1 MKPTLEELK
10 EQLNSLTEQIKKYES
25 GERFE
30 IGRWYKNVG
39 GCGSHPYWFY
49 YKEGGSG
56 MYGFNNDM
64 NWSCNLS
71 CGDSDLGVY
80 YRPATTSEVEAALIA
95 EAKKRIKHQS
105 KYKSVREVLDGDEY
119 DGRTATGSY
128 GINGTM
134 GLSFSYNEK
143 TDTLYNMGFGLY
155 VIYEQGQWATIIP
168 QEEKIEIGNREV
180 IIDKDNDLI
189 NVGCKTIYQIELQQI
204 SDLMRRCDFDTI
216 QLDDHS
222 PVSLKTINAILKK
235 L

>member
-25 GERFE
+25 GDRFE
-30 IGRWYKNVG
+30 TGRWYKCPHDHFLVNCQNPNV
-39 GCGSHPYWFY
+39 PYNNGTF
-49 YKEGGSG
+49 G
-56 MYGFNNDM
+56 YGFGA
-64 NWSCNLS
+64 LR
-71 CGDSDLGVY
+71 GDWHDSLAKDSSLV
-80 YRPATTSEVEAALIA
+80 PATPSEVEAALIA
-95 EAKKRIKHQS
+95 EAKKRGFKEGVWFNSIYSGSECYILNCKFE
-105 KYKSVREVLDGDEY
+105 YKRDEPLLKNDALWIDGNTVY
-119 DGRTATGSY
+119 MA
-128 GINGTM
+128 
-134 GLSFSYNEK
+134 
-143 TDTLYNMGFGLY
+143 
-155 VIYEQGQWATIIP
+155 GQWATIIP

>member
-80 YRPATTSEVEAALIA
+80 YRPATPSEVEAALIA
-95 EAKKRIKHQS
+95 EAKKRGFKEGVRITKPKEWGYVS
-105 KYKSVREVLDGDEY
+105 PDTIGKSGFNYHDGVLGL
-119 DGRTATGSY
+119 
-128 GINGTM
+128 GTCV
-134 GLSFSYNEK
+134 LFKN
-143 TDTLYNMGFGLY
+143 
-155 VIYEQGQWATIIP
+155 GQWATIIP